1 MKNQT
6 LLVEDSVESIKDR
19 VKFIK
24 DRLEKTLGNI
34 KFQGQVFW
42 EDIEP
47 LKDCIK
53 ALEDIKTEQ
62 EDIIDDFILENL
74 KNK

>member
-6 LLVEDSVESIKDR
+6 LLVEDSVKSIKE
-19 VKFIK
+19 
-24 DRLEKTLGNI
+24 RLEKTLGSI
-34 KFQGQVFW
+34 KFQKGQVFW
-42 EDIEP
+42 DDIEH
-47 LKDCIK
+47 LEDCVK